1 MSEYFTSSIAGKLIC
16 LDTAQLPT
24 HLYECVSSLNSDI
37 KTTDLRGYSSQ
48 GDLLLQ
54 IAKNYSFPDY
64 FDANLDALYD
74 VMCEEIETTKAG
86 HQTWLIR
93 STSQQQKL
101 LFPILDTLKDA
112 FSTAENSYLTLLWW
126 IDEPVTNK

>member
-1 MSEYFTSSIAGKLIC
+1 MSEFSTTSVAGKLIC

-24 HLYECVSSLNSDI
+24 HLYECVSSSNGDI

-48 GDLLLQ
+48 EDVLQ
-54 IAKNYSFPDY
+54 HLAKSYNFPDY

-74 VMCEEIETTKAG
+74 VMCEKIEIVEAK

-101 LFPILDTLKDA
+101 LFPIIDTLKDA
-112 FSTAENSYLTLLWW
+112 FSTAENTYLTLLWW
-126 IDEPVTNK
+126 VDESTFNK